1 MGHHGRTL
9 FFQLCGLLF
18 LCCSDKLPSCGA
30 VSIGDSDAP
39 ARCRASVT
47 ASLPKVW
54 EASLA
59 CDDFPLGTQPANISV
74 VCPISVWC
82 QSDVQFET
90 YAMSSI
96 SRMVSALWIPVSQER
111 HNAPSQAATLSRAV
125 GSSRQRFFG
134 SMSSL
139 SSSKHLQTGIG
150 DNLVRGP
157 AKSASAEDGDK

>member
-1 MGHHGRTL
+1 MATSCGGQRLWSHHGRTL

-18 LCCSDKLPSCGA
+18 LCCSDELPSCGA
-30 VSIGDSDAP
+30 VSIEDSDAS

-82 QSDVQFET
+82 QSDEQFET

-96 SRMVSALWIPVSQER
+96 SSLDSSEPGKTHCALTSR
-111 HNAPSQAATLSRAV
+111 HIVPSRWFVPTTFLRINVIAFELETPSDR
-125 GSSRQRFFG
+125 
-134 SMSSL
+134 
-139 SSSKHLQTGIG
+139 
-150 DNLVRGP
+150 NW
-157 AKSASAEDGDK
+157 